1 MNQAKEPMLSE
12 PISVCARQTRRQFL
26 ATSGALAGASLAGS
40 LALDRTVHAAG
51 NDVVKIGLV
60 GCGGRGSGSI
70 ANALAA
76 NPAARLHAM
85 ADAFAD
91 RLEGARGQL
100 EPRFHGQ
107 VDVAGRCFTGL
118 DAVRKLLASGVQV
131 VVLTETP
138 HFRPMHLEA
147 CVEAGVHVFAEK
159 PMAVDAPGVRRVLA
173 AGEKARQKQL
183 SFVSGFQTRYSPAA
197 REEVRRM
204 QEGEIGDIVAIEG
217 VYNTGPLWHRGR
229 QPDWTEME
237 FQLRNWYYFT
247 WLSGDHLVEQ
257 HVHFLDFVGWLLRET
272 PPLHAWGYGG
282 RSQRVD
288 PRFGDIFDHHSV
300 VYEYANGPHV
310 YALTRQQSAC
320 FNGVY
325 ATVFGTKGQLRRGG
339 PAKQTGIYSHAG
351 ELRWR
356 PPAETEMPELN
367 RYREMF
373 AGIQAGQ
380 PINDSLSMARSTML
394 AILGRMATHSGQR
407 ITWEEAFASNRVLAP
422 ERYDWNADPPVL
434 PGPDGAYPHPV
445 PGVTQVL

>member
-1 MNQAKEPMLSE
+1 MLSE